1 MARKVKLTNA
11 QRNALAW
18 YAGIGPQTYVQQL
31 TKDVLI
37 QKGAIVLGRPPF
49 FAPEM
54 TDKGR
59 QTLQTGYW
67 E

>member
-1 MARKVKLTNA
+1 MTAA

-18 YAGIGPQTYVQQL
+18 YAGIGPQSYVQKT
-31 TKDVLI
+31 TKDILI

-49 FAPEM
+49 FAPTV
-54 TDKGR
+54 TDIGR
-59 QTLQTGYW
+59 SVLQTGYW